1 MCIVVGEMTVEGQI
15 MAAVAEK
22 PNDSTPLQEKLDT
35 IATDIGKLGMYC
47 AMLIIH
53 ALILRSFLTG
63 MIRRDKQEYYLS
75 DISEKH

>member
-1 MCIVVGEMTVEGQI
+1 

-63 MIRRDKQEYYLS
+63 MIRRDK
-75 DISEKH
+75 